1 MVGSSKITGMIPI
14 NKPIIGY
21 EEIKAVT
28 DVLSSGVLTDK
39 SGSGPQ
45 VLRFEKAFARYI
57 EAKYAV
63 AFNNGTSAL
72 HASLLAADVGLGDE
86 VIVPSFTFVATAESV
101 ALAGARLVFAD
112 IDPKTYC
119 IDLES
124 LRQAITER
132 TKAIIP
138 VHLYGLTVDMAPI
151 MELAR
156 RHDITV
162 IEDAAQAHGAEY
174 HGKKAGVLGDM
185 ACFSFY
191 ASKNMTT
198 GEGGM
203 VTTNNMEFMDRLHS
217 IRVHGERNEYR
228 SVMIGHNYRLPEIE
242 AAIGHVQL
250 SKLPGFLEKRRKNA
264 AFLLERLAG
273 LKGVEFPVEGE
284 GCKHS
289 WYVFTIRLK
298 GVNSGKRD
306 KVVKALHRRQVGAA
320 VYYPIPI
327 HRMLFYREQF
337 GEFSLPETEK
347 ASRQV
352 ISLPVHPAVDEV
364 ALNHIARAV
373 ENTVVKH

>member
-1 MVGSSKITGMIPI
+1 MISI

-57 EAKYAV
+57 EGKYAV

-72 HASLLAADVGLGDE
+72 HASLLAADVGPRDE

-101 ALAGARLVFAD
+101 ALAGAKPVFVD
-112 IDPKTYC
+112 VDPKTYC
-119 IDLES
+119 MELES

-138 VHLYGLTVDMAPI
+138 VHLYGSTADMAPI

-156 RHDITV
+156 RHGITV

-174 HGKKAGVLGDM
+174 HGKKAGILGDM

-203 VTTNNMEFMDRLHS
+203 VTTNNMAFMDRLHL

-228 SVMIGHNYRLPEIE
+228 SVMVGCNYRLPEIE
-242 AAIGHVQL
+242 AAIGLVQL
-250 SKLPGFLEKRRKNA
+250 SKLPGFLEKRRVNA

-273 LKGVEFPVEGE
+273 LKGVELPVEGK

-298 GVNSGKRD
+298 GANSGKRD